1 MSKTVQETIQWR
13 EIVFTHVFE
22 EVQAEED
29 TGISQHKE
37 TVNLL
42 IDGVSVV
49 KLTDELDAT
58 DRIIQQ
64 ATVLSERPTRYKK

>member
-13 EIVFTHVFE
+13 DIVFTHVFE

-29 TGISQHKE
+29 TGIPQHKE

>member
-13 EIVFTHVFE
+13 EIVFTHVFIE
-22 EVQAEED
+22 IQAEED
-29 TGISQHKE
+29 TGIPHHKE

-49 KLTDELDAT
+49 KLTDELNQT

-64 ATVLSERPTRYKK
+64 ATVLSERPRRWKK